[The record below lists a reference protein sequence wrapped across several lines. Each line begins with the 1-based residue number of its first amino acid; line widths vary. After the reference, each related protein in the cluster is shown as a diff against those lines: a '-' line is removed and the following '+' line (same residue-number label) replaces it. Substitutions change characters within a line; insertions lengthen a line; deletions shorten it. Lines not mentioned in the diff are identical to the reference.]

1 MPQSVFMKLLPL
13 SAFLLLAG
21 SFPAFSQETQTVQ
34 FTVDASKP
42 GKPISRFI
50 YGVNLGLDGPYS
62 NLTLTRAGGN
72 RWTAYN
78 WTNNA
83 SNAGSDWQYQND
95 ALLGGGDVPGG
106 ALTKALK
113 SAGEHGAGMV
123 VTIPMAG
130 YVA

>member
-1 MPQSVFMKLLPL
+1 MKLLPL

-21 SFPAFSQETQTVQ
+21 ICTAFTEDAQTVQ
-34 FTVDASKP
+34 FTVDAAKA

-50 YGVNLGLDGPYS
+50 YGVNLGLGAPYS

-83 SNAGSDWQYQND
+83 SDAGSDWQSPND
-95 ALLGGGDVPGG
+95 ALLGGGGRTGG
-106 ALTKALK
+106 
-113 SAGEHGAGMV
+113 
-123 VTIPMAG
+123 
-130 YVA
+130 